1 LLHDNRYGLCDDG
14 FPGNNSNATT
24 NAPTDTTDDPAK
36 AASETTPT
44 SHAPSPNW

>member
-1 LLHDNRYGLCDDG
+1 MRHDGL
-14 FPGNNSNATT
+14 PGDNADTT
-24 NAPTDTTDDPAK
+24 TDTSTDTTDDPAK